1 MFKPRS
7 EATGTPHRRGVAIAA
22 LFAVLALCTVAAAPA
37 EGQTRGRAIGVAVV
51 GDSLANDLGQGMEA
65 LHARNRRVQVVKHT
79 RFATGLVRD
88 DYFDWNKSVDL
99 FLDHHRPG
107 IIIVVIGGND
117 RQTIR
122 EDGRRFDPDTRAWQK
137 EYEKRVASF
146 MNELKKS
153 RARVYW
159 VGLPAVRSPSMSISF
174 RMQNGI
180 YRRQA
185 AKHGFKYI
193 DIWNTFLED
202 GAYSSFGMSLSGVK
216 RQLRKSDGMH
226 FTDEGKLRLANR
238 ISRAIGLR

>member
-1 MFKPRS
+1 MFTSRS
-7 EATGTPHRRGVAIAA
+7 ENGGTQSRGVVIAA
-22 LFAVLALCTVAAAPA
+22 FLTALAVGAFAAGPA
-37 EGQTRGRAIGVAVV
+37 EGQSRPIGVAIV

-65 LHARNRRVQVVKHT
+65 LHAHNSRVQIVKHT

-107 IIIVVIGGND
+107 VIIVVIGGND

-122 EDGRRFDPDTRAWQK
+122 EDGRRYDPDTRAWQK

-146 MNELKKS
+146 MDELKKS
-153 RARVYW
+153 RAKVYW
-159 VGLPAVRSPSMSISF
+159 VGLPAVRSPSMSVSF
-174 RMQNGI
+174 KMQNGI

-185 AKHGFKYI
+185 ARHGFRYI

-216 RQLRKSDGMH
+216 RQLRKNDGMH

>member
-1 MFKPRS
+1 MFTSRS
-7 EATGTPHRRGVAIAA
+7 EKAGAPRRRSVAIAA
-22 LFAVLALCTVAAAPA
+22 FLTALVISAFAAAPA
-37 EGQTRGRAIGVAVV
+37 EGQMRPVGVAIV

-65 LHARNRRVQVVKHT
+65 LHARNSRVRVVKHT

-107 IIIVVIGGND
+107 VIIVVIGGND

-122 EDGRRFDPDTRAWQK
+122 EDGHRFDPDTRAWQK

-153 RARVYW
+153 RAKVYW
-159 VGLPAVRSPSMSISF
+159 VGLPAVRSPSMSVSF

-185 AKHGFKYI
+185 ARHGFKYI
-193 DIWNTFLED
+193 DIWDTFLKD
-202 GAYSSFGMSLSGVK
+202 GAYSSFGMSLTGVK
-216 RQLRKSDGMH
+216 RQLRKNDGMH